1 MRSMNKQKILDNVK
15 EYSAGQLVEYI
26 QEGIV
31 TFDEIVQDTD
41 GEFDPPKRREVKR
54 LLENGDSEEWRKVQ
68 QERTIDA
75 VQRYLDKFANGQY
88 RELARSLKKEL
99 VEEIKENELKSAAN
113 EVWTTVDKNNLNS
126 LRSFINSYPDSR
138 YVNEANTLINNILLD
153 EIMGVD
159 VETLVNQIRQLQTQ
173 KGQIVQNQIADQE
186 YIDNNTISTIE
197 RFFNEKKITKNDLLE
212 KIQED
217 PNLLSAGV
225 VKRLINS
232 GTLSMSDLVGIGI
245 NRLFI
250 QKMFNGESAQSFST
264 PEKLDRIHKQ
274 STEIYF
280 WGIPSSGKSCALGAI
295 LSVAASGRIAKS
307 MDPDTGSQGYGYM
320 TKLINLFHNGE
331 VGTLMEGTAVDSFYE
346 MGFDLL
352 DVEGRIHPITCI
364 DMAGELM
371 RCMYKANAGDKMN
384 EIDEVMLDTLTRV
397 LIDNRSTSRKMH
409 IFVIE
414 YGAEDKLYE
423 GLPQKV
429 YLDGALSYI
438 KNTGIFKKDT
448 DAIYIMITKADKVK
462 NATKETFNQ
471 YINDKYLGFYNGLEQ
486 ICKDNEINKGRVE
499 KLAFSLGEVCFQN
512 YCKFDSR
519 PAENVVN
526 LILQRSAS
534 YRGGKRGKLEKIFRG

>member
-1 MRSMNKQKILDNVK
+1 MNKQKILDNVK
-15 EYSAGQLVEYI
+15 EYSAVQLVEYI
-26 QEGIV
+26 QEGFV
-31 TFDEIVQDTD
+31 TFDEIVQGTD

-75 VQRYLDKFANGQY
+75 FQRYLDKFPNGQY
-88 RELARSLKKEL
+88 RELARTLKKEL
-99 VEEIKENELKSAAN
+99 VEKIKENELKSAAN

-414 YGAEDKLYE
+414 YGAEDRLYE